1 MRPLI
6 RFRLRSLFIAMSLIA
21 MAAAF
26 VGRPLQ
32 GYRVEQDALAR
43 IPGPRQITHTLLPKV
58 SRSAGQPWGTT
69 IQATPLLIFC

>member
-26 VGRPLQ
+26 V
-32 GYRVEQDALAR
+32 AR
-43 IPGPRQITHTLLPKV
+43 LRSRLPGCKV
-58 SRSAGQPWGTT
+58 HVDPTGASMSAVAA
-69 IQATPLLIFC
+69 QAKTPDEA